1 MRQLNTADLLVIQAA
16 ILAGS
21 KPPLGTVF
29 NSTQGLRGVD
39 GTFNNIS
46 HATIFDQY
54 GDIVNTDTYGNV
66 NRPFIYFT
74 TPVFRDIGAP
84 AGTDNYAQI
93 GPANPT
99 GFVSDPTPR
108 IISNLVVNTATT
120 GVLVQPFLPGPGELS
135 HLGNP
140 GDPALFI
147 TPFNSLMTIFG
158 QFFDHG
164 LDFIAK
170 GGSGTVMI
178 PLLEGDPNFVSGS
191 PTNFMPLTRATVTPA
206 ATLPDGTP
214 LPAGMAGTNQNTTA
228 PLVDQSQTYGSSDA
242 MAFYLKEYD
251 SFGNATGRLV
261 THSDGGMATWKD
273 IKDNAAKKGITLTD
287 AHVFTAPTP
296 VFVGPA
302 ANQWT
307 IGALT
312 NQAFLADIAHSA
324 DPTGKINPLNP
335 DADLII
341 TPVIPGNPPLPT
353 YDNEL
358 LDAHYVAG
366 DPRANENIALTAVHS
381 VFHGEH
387 NRLVDQIKNL
397 IAQQDQ
403 VTPGFAQQWNGDQ
416 IFQAAKFAN
425 EMQYQHMVF
434 EEFARRVSPNVDV
447 FANYDVTINPNI
459 TSEFANAVYRLGHSM
474 LTDTVDMVDS
484 SGATSSVTLFD
495 AFLNPVKFDQFGAAD
510 INKGMSRQVGNIVDE
525 FVVESVRSF
534 LVGLPL
540 DLAALNIAR
549 GRDTGVPTLNRVRED
564 LFNQTGLIQLEEYKS
579 WAEFGANLVHPSS
592 LINFIAAYARDPD
605 IVAARNQGTAAG
617 YAQARLLAEDRSQD
631 PVFMNT
637 QTLTFNSATGD
648 GGFWDIDLW
657 LGGLAEKKVLG
668 LANSEGMLGSTFD
681 FVFATQMI
689 ALQNGDRLYY
699 LARLAGN
706 LLDQVEQQTFADLV
720 QRGAHATHVNAD
732 TFGTAD
738 DYVELSELGLTDFVK
753 PQGLADGK
761 GPLVGGLDNVWH
773 EVIGGT
779 HVANTIDGGNGNDTI
794 YGEAGNDVI
803 RGGFGKDRLYGG
815 DGDDNIS
822 DLEGDELIRG
832 GAGKDTINAG
842 IGLDVVFGEDGDD
855 IILLGDGLD
864 EAFGGKGNDNIKG
877 DLGDDALTGDEHDDR
892 LDGGNGIDALAG
904 SAGNDVLLGGLGND
918 TLDGGDGNDFLIG
931 GAGADVLSGGLII
944 GEYDIAS
951 YETAFLTPPLLPT
964 DKGLTI
970 DMTNPGVSTGDALN
984 DSYIEIEEVRGTN
997 RADTIKGAAVA
1008 MVLVGNEGN
1017 DVLIGNALDDVLIG
1031 GKDND
1036 NLLGGAGIDTA
1047 VYSGKFAE
1055 YSFSASGI
1063 TDKVAGRDGTDS
1075 FVDLS
1080 VEILEFSDQSI
1091 TIATLLNLPF
1101 IGITNTEPFQINGQ
1115 FPLPLVR
1122 YTGNQVE
1129 DGKALI
1135 NFTATQGINLGVI
1148 TVDQPSGVAGPRTFA
1163 LSGVDL
1169 ASFQIVTNTST
1180 GDVEL
1185 HFIGGG
1191 PLSRVNYEAK
1201 PEYNVTVSVTDAN
1214 GSTSLNVVVPVV
1226 DKNDNAPLITTG
1238 SSLNVRVGTL
1248 PSVVVYRAQSEDLDS
1263 VGSPIQYSLQ
1273 PGGADN
1279 GKFFLE
1285 NGELRFQN
1293 AATLGNSAAGNS
1305 IYKVMIGASDGLNMT
1320 TKLISIEVQ
1329 GEPVE
1334 PGVTL
1339 IGDKSGAAEDTL
1351 TGGDLNDVISGLQLS
1366 DILNGLGGNDFLDG
1380 GTGKDT
1386 MTGGLGDD
1394 TYRVDQVDDVVV
1406 EFAGQ
1411 GIDTVIA
1418 SVNNYTLPANVENL
1432 TLDALS
1438 ASTLIGVGNGE
1449 ANFILGNTKQNTLYG
1464 LANNDTLDGGD
1475 EVDFLFGQVGNDSYF
1490 VNDLQHIGKNLS
1502 DIVNEGGDWGGAFKG
1517 NPLADGGPLDFD
1529 TITSSANFFWDVYS
1543 VGERLVLAKD
1553 AVAVNVDTKAV
1564 GSTIVGSIFS
1574 NEMIGNSGT
1583 NLLYGRGG
1591 SDTYKAGDGIDWIS
1605 LSTLGLDKDNSYDGV
1620 DGTNTVIVEKRLSGP
1635 NSYDIIFEF
1644 DVTKDKLDVSDY
1656 GLGTYAAFQIKGV
1669 NAGEFLTDSYYALGD
1684 GLDYVYLVGVTVEQ
1698 LANNQS
1704 AVVIV

>member
-21 KPPLGTVF
+21 KPALGTPF

-54 GDIVNTDTYGNV
+54 GNTVNTDTYGNV
-66 NRPFIYFT
+66 NQPFIYFT

-84 AGTDNYAQI
+84 GGSDNYAQ
-93 GPANPT
+93 GLS
-99 GFVSDPTPR
+99 VSDPTPR
-108 IISNLVVNTATT
+108 IISNLVVNTNTDPAP
-120 GVLVQPFLPGPGELS
+120 GKLVQPFLPTDGS
-135 HLGNP
+135 HIGNP

-178 PLLEGDPNFVSGS
+178 PLLSNDPNFVIGS
-191 PTNFMPLTRATVTPA
+191 PTNFMPLTRATVSAPIA
-206 ATLPDGTP
+206 VLPDGTP
-214 LPAGMAGTNQNTTA
+214 LPAGMTGTNLNTTA

-251 SFGNATGRLV
+251 SFGVATGRLV

-287 AHVFTAPTP
+287 AHVFNAPTP
-296 VFVGPA
+296 VFVGPG

-324 DPTGKINPLNP
+324 DPTGKFGNP
-335 DADLII
+335 DLDTII
-341 TPVIPGNPPLPT
+341 TPVVPGPPLAT

-434 EEFARRVSPNVDV
+434 EEFARRVSPNVDE

-474 LTDTVDMVDS
+474 LTDTVDMVDG
-484 SGATSSVTLFD
+484 SGVTSSVSLID
-495 AFLNPVKFDQFGAAD
+495 AFLNPVKFDQVGAAD
-510 INKGMSRQVGNIVDE
+510 INKGMSRQEANMVDE
-525 FVVESVRSF
+525 FVVDSVRNF

-579 WAEFGANLVHPSS
+579 WAEFGAHLVHPDS
-592 LINFIAAYARDPD
+592 LVNFIAAYARDAQITTFRNAGD
-605 IVAARNQGTAAG
+605 YTSARNR
-617 YAQARLLAEDRSQD
+617 AQLLSVDNA
-631 PVFMNT
+631 FMNT
-637 QTLTFNSATGD
+637 QTLTFNSGVGD

-668 LANSEGMLGSTFD
+668 VANSEGMLGSTFD

-720 QRGAHATHVNAD
+720 QRGAHATHVNGD

-738 DYVELSELGLTDFVK
+738 EYVELSELGVTNFIK
-753 PQGLADGK
+753 PSGFADGT
-761 GPLVGGLDNVWH
+761 GPLVGGLDNVYH

-832 GAGKDTINAG
+832 GAGNDTINAG
-842 IGLDVVFGEDGDD
+842 IGLDVVFGEDGNDT
-855 IILLGDGLD
+855 ILLGDGLD

-877 DLGDDALTGDEHDDR
+877 DFGDDALTGDEHDDR

-931 GAGADVLSGGLII
+931 GAGGDVLSGGLII

-951 YETAFLTPPLLPT
+951 YETAFLTPPLGPT

-1031 GKDND
+1031 GLGND

-1055 YSFSASGI
+1055 YNFTAAGI
-1063 TDKVAGRDGTDS
+1063 TDTVAGRDGTDS

-1101 IGITNTEPFQINGQ
+1101 IGITNTAPFEINGQ
-1115 FPLPLVR
+1115 SPLPLVR
-1122 YTGNQVE
+1122 YTGNQVV
-1129 DGKALI
+1129 DGKALV

-1163 LSGVDL
+1163 LAGVDAL
-1169 ASFQIVTNTST
+1169 AFQVVTNTNT

-1226 DKNDNAPLITTG
+1226 DANDNAPLITTG
-1238 SSLNVRVGTL
+1238 TSVNVRVGTGT
-1248 PSVVVYRAQSEDLDS
+1248 SVVVYRAESEDLDS
-1263 VGSPIQYSLQ
+1263 VGAPVVYSLQ

-1279 GKFFLE
+1279 GNFSFI
-1285 NGELRFQN
+1285 NGELRFSN
-1293 AATLGNSAAGNS
+1293 AASMTGSVAGTN
-1305 IYKVMIGASDGLNMT
+1305 IYKVMVGAFDGTNMA
-1320 TKLISIEVQ
+1320 TKLISVEVQ
-1329 GEPVE
+1329 GTPLP
-1334 PGVTL
+1334 PGITLFGDKGGAVPGLIPTADSL
-1339 IGDKSGAAEDTL
+1339 IGTEG
-1351 TGGDLNDVISGLQLS
+1351 NDFLFGQQLS
-1366 DILNGLGGNDFLDG
+1366 DALFGLGGNDTLDG
-1380 GTGKDT
+1380 GTDNDN
-1386 MTGGLGDD
+1386 MTGGKGDD
-1394 TYRVDQVDDVVV
+1394 TYFVDSLSDLVV
-1406 EFAGQ
+1406 EAANEGV
-1411 GIDTVIA
+1411 DTVIA
-1418 SVNNYTLPANVENL
+1418 SVDSYALADNVEKL
-1432 TLDALS
+1432 TLNA
-1438 ASTLIGVGNGE
+1438 ASLTTLNGSGNKLD
-1449 ANFILGNTKQNTLYG
+1449 NSMLGNSAKNVLFG
-1464 LANNDTLDGGD
+1464 LEGNDTLNGGD
-1475 EVDFLFGQVGNDSYF
+1475 EVDFLFGAKGNDSYF
-1490 VNDLQHIGKNLS
+1490 VNDLQHIGINLS
-1502 DIVNEGGDWGGAFKG
+1502 DVVSEGGKWGLFNGD
-1517 NPLADGGPLDFD
+1517 PLVDGDPADFD
-1529 TITSSANFFWDVYS
+1529 TITSSANFFWDTSS
-1543 VGERLVLAKD
+1543 VAERLVLAEDAPALNKD
-1553 AVAVNVDTKAV
+1553 TGGI
-1564 GSTIVGSIFS
+1564 GSTIIGSLLS

-1591 SDTYKAGDGIDWIS
+1591 SDTYRAGDGIDWIS
-1605 LSTLGLDKDNSYDGV
+1605 LSTLGLNDGNSYIGV
-1620 DGTNTVIVEKRLSGP
+1620 DGKNTIIVEQRSSGP
-1635 NSYDIIFEF
+1635 VSYDIIFEF
-1644 DVTKDKLDVSDY
+1644 DVTKDVIDVKDY
-1656 GLGTYAAFQIKGV
+1656 NLGTFGAFQAKGV
-1669 NAGEFLTDSYYALGD
+1669 DVGLNSYYALGD
-1684 GLDYVYLVGVTVEQ
+1684 GLDYVYLVGVHVADLTASNV
-1698 LANNQS
+1698 L
-1704 AVVIV
+1704 VV